1 MKKRGFTLIELIV
14 VLAIIGIL
22 CAILVPCTF
31 GYIRKAKVTSAN
43 SSAAEVI
50 KTANVMLSESVE
62 QIVLEDG
69 SYALNCTAEQ
79 ATGGSFLDIEQD
91 VEKYILSY
99 DETMTRYPFA
109 LQIYGGVAVVAATKN
124 GKYFGTYPAFLSH
137 KNYNSE
143 LGDNPTLGSV
153 LDVAFDHYKEKKGIE
168 IEEDAEQVTP

>member
-50 KTANVMLSESVE
+50 KTANIMLSESVE

-124 GKYFGTYPAFLSH
+124 GKYFGTYPAFLTH

-143 LGDNPTLGSV
+143 LGDNPTLGST

-168 IEEDAEQVTP
+168 IEEDTEQVTP

>member
-1 MKKRGFTLIELIV
+1 
-14 VLAIIGIL
+14 
-22 CAILVPCTF
+22 
-31 GYIRKAKVTSAN
+31 
-43 SSAAEVI
+43 
-50 KTANVMLSESVE
+50 MLSESTE
-62 QIVLEDG
+62 QIILDDG

-79 ATGGSFLDIEQD
+79 ASGGTFGSLSED
-91 VEKYILSY
+91 VEEYILSY

>member
-31 GYIRKAKVTSAN
+31 GYVRKAKITSAN

-50 KTANVMLSESVE
+50 KTANIMLSESTE
-62 QIVLEDG
+62 QIILDDG

-79 ATGGSFLDIEQD
+79 ASGGTFGSLSED
-91 VEKYILSY
+91 VEEYILTY
-99 DETMTRYPFA
+99 DDTMTRYPFA

-124 GKYFGTYPAFLSH
+124 GNYFGTYPAFLSH
-137 KNYNSE
+137 KNYDDE
-143 LGDNPTLGSV
+143 LGENPTLGSV
-153 LDVAFDHYKEKKGIE
+153 LETTFEYYANKKGIE